1 MQAFEARP
9 NTGVLFSVKAKKH
22 PKAPDY
28 TGNILIDVNSLKI
41 NNGQAEVRIA
51 GWKKISKG
59 GITFLSLSIDT
70 YQPNEASTEAT
81 APTTKEVDDDIF

>member
-70 YQPNEASTEAT
+70 YQPNEASPGA
-81 APTTKEVDDDIF
+81 APTTKEVDNDIF